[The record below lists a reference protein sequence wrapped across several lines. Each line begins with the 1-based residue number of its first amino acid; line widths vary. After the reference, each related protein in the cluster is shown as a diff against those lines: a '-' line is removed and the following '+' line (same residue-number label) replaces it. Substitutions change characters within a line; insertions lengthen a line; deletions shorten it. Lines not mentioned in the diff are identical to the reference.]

1 MMRATSSD
9 PFRSRN
15 QLCWSQKW
23 ASPVP
28 LRARQEQ
35 ELQKRNCGWV
45 VYKLN
50 MPHASH
56 MGGVWE
62 PQIWKVHNIATAL
75 LSHHGS
81 LLDDESLCT
90 FFADAESDCKL
101 SSTHSWWPEQR
112 RWSSFTCTMSVTDK
126 ETQCCATST
135 WCLPMSKK
143 RWCHVQYLAN
153 EFWNKRKADYL
164 HLLQKRKKWVKARRN
179 MAIDDVVI
187 VKGDSLLR
195 NRWPLACV
203 VQRYPSDNGLVRK
216 ESSLSFHGRSIPIV
230 MHLTVIF
237 CIFRLG
243 LACNVVQSL

>member
-1 MMRATSSD
+1 
-9 PFRSRN
+9 
-15 QLCWSQKW
+15 
-23 ASPVP
+23 
-28 LRARQEQ
+28 
-35 ELQKRNCGWV
+35 
-45 VYKLN
+45 
-50 MPHASH
+50 
-56 MGGVWE
+56 
-62 PQIWKVHNIATAL
+62 
-75 LSHHGS
+75 
-81 LLDDESLCT
+81 
-90 FFADAESDCKL
+90 
-101 SSTHSWWPEQR
+101 
-112 RWSSFTCTMSVTDK
+112 MSVTDK
-126 ETQCCATST
+126 EIQCCATST

-153 EFWNKRKADYL
+153 EFWNKRKTDSL
-164 HLLQKRKKWVKARRN
+164 QLLQMRQKWVKARRN

-216 ESSLSFHGRSIPIV
+216 ESSLSFHRRSIPIV